1 MGKYAQLVIGPA
13 GCGKSTYCDTLYQHC
28 QAIGRT
34 IHIVNL
40 DPAAEHF
47 AYPVSLDVRDLVTL
61 EDVMEEM
68 ELGPNGGLLYC
79 MEYLEDNLHEWLG
92 EELQG
97 YGDDDYLM
105 FDCPGQIELYS
116 HLSIFKTFVDFLRND
131 GWSVCA
137 VYCLDAHF
145 VTDVSKFI
153 AGALQAL
160 SAMVKLELPHV
171 NILTKMD
178 ICESKAE
185 IEDFLFPEPRLLLD
199 RLSTTTG
206 PRFAALNSAVGALLD
221 EFSLVSFVPLDV
233 TDEDSIAEVLYNIDT
248 AIQYGEDAEVK
259 VREQE
264 GIEGMEGEA
273 EAALS

>member
-1 MGKYAQLVIGPA
+1 MQ
-13 GCGKSTYCDTLYQHC
+13 STYCDTLYQHC

-92 EELQG
+92 EELQSWQG

-153 AGALQAL
+153 AGALQ
-160 SAMVKLELPHV
+160 
-171 NILTKMD
+171 
-178 ICESKAE
+178 AE

>member
-1 MGKYAQLVIGPA
+1 MQ
-13 GCGKSTYCDTLYQHC
+13 STYCDTLYQHC

-92 EELQG
+92 EELQSWQG

-178 ICESKAE
+178 ICESKAGGRMSGIWCAE